1 MDNRQKVYS
10 VTDINKYIKNMFI
23 EEYALSVVFV
33 KGEVSN
39 CKYHS
44 SGHIYFTVKDSMSSM
59 PCVMFAGDRRA
70 GLNFKMNN
78 GDEVIIGGSI
88 SVYERDGRYQLYAK
102 RIVLDG
108 TGVLYEKYEKLKKQ
122 LLAEGLFD
130 EAKKKPIPR
139 YVKKVGIVTAETG
152 AAIQDIINISTRR
165 NPYVQLYL
173 RPAQVQGEGAA
184 SSVAAGI
191 RFLDEYGVDVIIVG
205 RGGGSIEDLWAF
217 NEEEVARAIYE
228 CETPII
234 SAVGHETDTT
244 IADYVSDRR
253 APTPSAA
260 AEIAVYDVNQVLDQI
275 SFYDGRIKRSML
287 DIIDIER
294 QKVDMN
300 LKKLML
306 LNPSAQIAEKQQT
319 VENIK
324 FRMITA
330 MDRILEQNKQRVM
343 VLAKQ
348 LDGLSPLKR
357 LESGYSFCSDM
368 DGRCIDSINLVKP
381 GDRMKIEVKDGT
393 IYTNVENVEEIY
405 GAGTDNGTAD

>member
-1 MDNRQKVYS
+1 M
-10 VTDINKYIKNMFI
+10 
-23 EEYALSVVFV
+23 
-33 KGEVSN
+33 
-39 CKYHS
+39 
-44 SGHIYFTVKDSMSSM
+44 
-59 PCVMFAGDRRA
+59 
-70 GLNFKMNN
+70 
-78 GDEVIIGGSI
+78 
-88 SVYERDGRYQLYAK
+88 
-102 RIVLDG
+102 
-108 TGVLYEKYEKLKKQ
+108 KKQ

-173 RPAQVQGEGAA
+173 RPALVQGEGAA

-343 VLAKQ
+343 ILAKQ